1 MRASTIAALEQGADI
16 LLRARMSTLLVEL
29 AMTKRQP
36 TADERTFLEDNVPL
50 MQSVAQEI
58 TRHAPEEA
66 APSDADHPGEHPV
79 PGSSV

>member
-1 MRASTIAALEQGADI
+1 MRASTLAALEQGADI
-16 LLRARMSTLLVEL
+16 LLRARMTALLVEL
-29 AMTKRQP
+29 ATTKRQP

-58 TRHAPEEA
+58 TRASEEA
-66 APSDADHPGEHPV
+66 PARDADHPGEHEV